1 VFHLCDRNHS
11 KLETWSSIFASIV
24 LTLFVSPVV
33 GQLFIMSVL
42 GLLTSGLRNAYF
54 IGICEERN
62 FRYHVLLGST
72 CTFSSGR
79 KLLQGYSPSES
90 RTSIVVDSHLGCS

>member
-1 VFHLCDRNHS
+1 MQYACKRLILA
-11 KLETWSSIFASIV
+11 KL
-24 LTLFVSPVV
+24 
-33 GQLFIMSVL
+33 VL
-42 GLLTSGLRNAYF
+42 GLLTSGLRNAYSV
-54 IGICEERN
+54 GICEERN
-62 FRYHVLLGST
+62 FRYIAMYYLVHRHVLLGST